1 MGQILGEVTI
11 RANGKELKTKTG
23 AVLNPGG
30 FTRTQHTG
38 GGKVRGTSKR
48 FTAPSIEM
56 LIAADEDVDVIE
68 INNIENATLVWQG
81 DNGVSYMLPGAA
93 VAEPASLREESGD
106 IAATFFGYR
115 NEAADV
121 EPVEILASD
130 HIDDA
135 GDSVGPVD
143 G

>member
-1 MGQILGEVTI
+1 MGQVLGEVTI

-56 LIAADEDVDVIE
+56 VIAADEDVDVIE
-68 INNIENATLVWQG
+68 INAIENATLVWKG
-81 DNGVSYMLPGAA
+81 DNGVSYMMTNAA

-106 IAATFFGYR
+106 IAATFFGDKVVR
-115 NEAADV
+115 
-121 EPVEILASD
+121 I
-130 HIDDA
+130 
-135 GDSVGPVD
+135 
-143 G
+143 